1 MDRLST
7 VYEVLHLLEGFQRYL
22 WIGGLVLA
30 LLNCFFGYRLRKL
43 WGVLFGLLLGA
54 GGGLALA
61 IHQQYSGKLAV
72 CLALGLSFLCA
83 LLAFLLYRLGLFF
96 LCGGLTGFFL
106 WKLLPFHDQ
115 TTLIIC
121 ILVGC
126 CAGAFALVKE
136 RFTVSLA
143 TALGGA
149 WASAWFFCQLW
160 GIHHPL
166 ILVLVTLLLAAL
178 GILVQLKPWRDRD
191 LWRSENERER
201 EKERLRRKRRKE
213 RGDQRRRRKK
223 ERRRAQK
230 NKSKK
235 TKKGQKGNKKQSKR
249 GKTPRTSHRKDFNV
263 NDRQAPNSLS
273 RPASAEASAQTA
285 TPASSSPVSTARPAA
300 PSSSPVSTA
309 RPAAA
314 SSSSS
319 QASSDSPSGLPDL
332 TDIRDQLSQEV
343 SAIYQEKHSSEP

>member
-72 CLALGLSFLCA
+72 CLALGLGFLCA

-96 LCGGLTGFFL
+96 LCGGLAGFFV
-106 WKLLPFHDQ
+106 WKLLPFHNP

-126 CAGAFALVKE
+126 CTGLFALVKE

-149 WASAWFFCQLW
+149 WASAWFFCQLC
-160 GIHHPL
+160 GLHHPL
-166 ILVLVTLLLAAL
+166 ILALVTLLLAAL

-191 LWRSENERER
+191 LWQSENERER
-201 EKERLRRKRRKE
+201 EKEKQRRKRRKE
-213 RGDQRRRRKK
+213 RRNQRRRRKK
-223 ERRRAQK
+223 ERRRTPK
-230 NKSKK
+230 SKSKSKK
-235 TKKGQKGNKKQSKR
+235 VKDQKGNKEQSKG
-249 GKTPRTSHRKDFNV
+249 GKSPMRTS
-263 NDRQAPNSLS
+263 
-273 RPASAEASAQTA
+273 
-285 TPASSSPVSTARPAA
+285 TPASSSSGSPAKPRA
-300 PSSSPVSTA
+300 ANSSA
-309 RPAAA
+309 
-314 SSSSS
+314 S
-319 QASSDSPSGLPDL
+319 QAPADSQSGLPDL

-343 SAIYQEKHSSEP
+343 SAIYQEEHSSEP